1 MPRYRDSFLHL
12 DGNVLAAVD
21 VETSGKQPGY
31 HEVVQIGIQVLDG
44 QLNPH
49 TDFKRP
55 VFYLDIK
62 PNFPERCDDMATQI
76 HGLDTKYLLNHATE
90 SDLAADLLL
99 EWYEE
104 LELPFGK
111 TLIPLAHAWASDSA
125 WLKAWIGVEATG
137 VIFHSH
143 ARDTLAFACL
153 LNDKAAY
160 RGEEAPF
167 KYLSLKYICEVL
179 GIKHEK
185 SHDALADAV
194 MTAEAYKLMLQM
206 EF

>member
-44 QLNPH
+44 ELRPH
-49 TDFKRP
+49 MDFKRP
-55 VFYLDIK
+55 IFYLDIK
-62 PNFPERCDDMATQI
+62 PNFPERCDAMATQI

-104 LELPFGK
+104 LGLPFGK
-111 TLIPLAHAWASDSA
+111 TLIPLAHNWACSSA
-125 WLKAWIGVEATG
+125 WLQAWIGV
-137 VIFHSH
+137 
-143 ARDTLAFACL
+143 
-153 LNDKAAY
+153 
-160 RGEEAPF
+160 
-167 KYLSLKYICEVL
+167 
-179 GIKHEK
+179 
-185 SHDALADAV
+185 
-194 MTAEAYKLMLQM
+194 
-206 EF
+206 